1 MSVEITLGKGGHPRY
16 KEVSDYGKLATQYSN
31 TDINLAITY
40 LEKIWEINNTTDYD
54 ADLAQLVRLPKF
66 LQQAGRF
73 DEALVRCDEL
83 LNSSVDRMTARWG
96 YHEFG
101 QVNIDY
107 GVALD
112 KAGIYKCLAI
122 IYKREKNKEKSAYYK
137 ELENQQF
144 AIAQPLRL
152 KIDQLHEQQMQEY
165 QDYMEARRNGF
176 KVDYK
181 KLK

>member
-16 KEVSDYGKLATQYSN
+16 KEVSDYGKLATQYSD

-73 DEALVRCDEL
+73 DEALVRCNEL
-83 LNSSVDRMTARWG
+83 LNSSVDRMTARWSFHRLG
-96 YHEFG
+96 S
-101 QVNIDY
+101 IIKDY
-107 GVALD
+107 FLALD
-112 KAGIYKCLAI
+112 RAAIYKCIAL

-144 AIAQPLRL
+144 AIADSLNQEI
-152 KIDQLHEQQMQEY
+152 KILEDKELQVY
-165 QDYMEARRNGF
+165 QDWKEGKRNNF
-176 KVDYK
+176 
-181 KLK
+181 

>member
-83 LNSSVDRMTARWG
+83 LNSSVDRMTARWSFHRLG
-96 YHEFG
+96 S
-101 QVNIDY
+101 IIKDY
-107 GVALD
+107 FLALD
-112 KAGIYKCLAI
+112 RAAIYKCIAL

-137 ELENQQF
+137 ELENEQF
-144 AIAQPLRL
+144 AIADSLNQEI
-152 KIDQLHEQQMQEY
+152 KILEDKELQVY
-165 QDYMEARRNGF
+165 QDWKEGKRNNF
-176 KVDYK
+176 
-181 KLK
+181 

>member
-31 TDINLAITY
+31 TNINLAITY

-83 LNSSVDRMTARWG
+83 LDSSVDRMTARWSFHRLG
-96 YHEFG
+96 S
-101 QVNIDY
+101 IIKDY
-107 GVALD
+107 FLALD
-112 KAGIYKCLAI
+112 RAAIYKCITL

-144 AIAQPLRL
+144 AIADSLNQEI
-152 KIDQLHEQQMQEY
+152 KILEDKELQVY
-165 QDYMEARRNGF
+165 QDWKEGKRNNF
-176 KVDYK
+176 
-181 KLK
+181 

>member
-31 TDINLAITY
+31 TNINLAITY

-54 ADLAQLVRLPKF
+54 ADLAQLLRLPKF

-83 LNSSVDRMTARWG
+83 LNSSVDRMTARWSFHRLG
-96 YHEFG
+96 S
-101 QVNIDY
+101 IIKDY
-107 GVALD
+107 FLALD
-112 KAGIYKCLAI
+112 RAAIYKCIAL

-144 AIAQPLRL
+144 AIADSLNQEI
-152 KIDQLHEQQMQEY
+152 KILEEKELQVY
-165 QDYMEARRNGF
+165 QDWKEGKRNNF
-176 KVDYK
+176 
-181 KLK
+181 

>member
-31 TDINLAITY
+31 TNINLAITY

-54 ADLAQLVRLPKF
+54 ADLAQLLRLPKF

-83 LNSSVDRMTARWG
+83 LNSSVDRMTARWSFHRLG
-96 YHEFG
+96 S
-101 QVNIDY
+101 IIKDY
-107 GVALD
+107 FLALD
-112 KAGIYKCLAI
+112 RAAIYKCIAL

-144 AIAQPLRL
+144 AIADSLNQEI
-152 KIDQLHEQQMQEY
+152 KILEDKELQVY
-165 QDYMEARRNGF
+165 QDWKEGKRNNF
-176 KVDYK
+176 
-181 KLK
+181 

>member
-83 LNSSVDRMTARWG
+83 LDSSVDRMTARWSFHRLG
-96 YHEFG
+96 S
-101 QVNIDY
+101 IIKDY
-107 GVALD
+107 FLALD
-112 KAGIYKCLAI
+112 RAAIYKCIAL

-144 AIAQPLRL
+144 AIADSLNQEI
-152 KIDQLHEQQMQEY
+152 KILEDKELQVY
-165 QDYMEARRNGF
+165 QDWKEGKRNNF
-176 KVDYK
+176 
-181 KLK
+181 

>member
-31 TDINLAITY
+31 TNINLAITY

-83 LNSSVDRMTARWG
+83 LDSSVDRMTARWSFHRLG
-96 YHEFG
+96 S
-101 QVNIDY
+101 IIKDY
-107 GVALD
+107 FLALD
-112 KAGIYKCLAI
+112 RAAIYKCIAL

-144 AIAQPLRL
+144 AIADSLNQEI
-152 KIDQLHEQQMQEY
+152 KILEDKELQVY
-165 QDYMEARRNGF
+165 QDWKEGKRNNF
-176 KVDYK
+176 
-181 KLK
+181 

>member
-1 MSVEITLGKGGHPRY
+1 MSVEIILGKGGHPRY

-83 LNSSVDRMTARWG
+83 LDSSVDRMTARWSFHRLG
-96 YHEFG
+96 S
-101 QVNIDY
+101 IIKDY
-107 GVALD
+107 FLALD
-112 KAGIYKCLAI
+112 RAAIYKCIAL

-144 AIAQPLRL
+144 AIADSLNQEI
-152 KIDQLHEQQMQEY
+152 KILEDKELQVY
-165 QDYMEARRNGF
+165 QDWKEGKRNNF
-176 KVDYK
+176 
-181 KLK
+181 

>member
-144 AIAQPLRL
+144 AIADSLNQEI
-152 KIDQLHEQQMQEY
+152 KILEDKELQVY
-165 QDYMEARRNGF
+165 QDWKEGKRNNF
-176 KVDYK
+176 
-181 KLK
+181 

>member
-54 ADLAQLVRLPKF
+54 ADLAQLLRLPKF

-83 LNSSVDRMTARWG
+83 LNSSVDRMTARWSFHRLG
-96 YHEFG
+96 S
-101 QVNIDY
+101 IIKDY
-107 GVALD
+107 FLALD
-112 KAGIYKCLAI
+112 RAAIYKCIAL

-144 AIAQPLRL
+144 AIADSLNQEI
-152 KIDQLHEQQMQEY
+152 KILEDKELQVY
-165 QDYMEARRNGF
+165 QDWKEGKRNNI
-176 KVDYK
+176 
-181 KLK
+181 

>member
-66 LQQAGRF
+66 LQHAGRF

-83 LNSSVDRMTARWG
+83 LNSSVDRMTARWSFHRLG
-96 YHEFG
+96 S
-101 QVNIDY
+101 IIKDY
-107 GVALD
+107 FLALD
-112 KAGIYKCLAI
+112 RAAIYKCIAL

-144 AIAQPLRL
+144 AIADSLNQEI
-152 KIDQLHEQQMQEY
+152 KILEDKELQVY
-165 QDYMEARRNGF
+165 QDWKEGKRNNF
-176 KVDYK
+176 
-181 KLK
+181 

>member
-54 ADLAQLVRLPKF
+54 ADLAQLLRLPKF

-144 AIAQPLRL
+144 AIADSLNQEI
-152 KIDQLHEQQMQEY
+152 KILEDKELQVY
-165 QDYMEARRNGF
+165 QDWKEGKRNNF
-176 KVDYK
+176 
-181 KLK
+181 

>member
-31 TDINLAITY
+31 TNINLAITY

-73 DEALVRCDEL
+73 DEALARCNEL
-83 LNSSVDRMTARWG
+83 LDSSMDRMTARWSF
-96 YHEFG
+96 HRFG
-101 QVNIDY
+101 SIIIDWT
-107 GVALD
+107 VAHD
-112 KAGIYKCLAI
+112 RAGIYKCLAL

-137 ELENQQF
+137 ELENQQL
-144 AIAQPLRL
+144 AIADSLN
-152 KIDQLHEQQMQEY
+152 QEIKALEDNELQIY
-165 QDYMEARRNGF
+165 QDWKDGKRNNF
-176 KVDYK
+176 
-181 KLK
+181 

>member
-31 TDINLAITY
+31 TNINLAITY

-83 LNSSVDRMTARWG
+83 LNSSVDRMTARWSFHRLG
-96 YHEFG
+96 S
-101 QVNIDY
+101 IIKDY
-107 GVALD
+107 FLALD
-112 KAGIYKCLAI
+112 RAAIYKCIAL

-144 AIAQPLRL
+144 AIAESLNQEI
-152 KIDQLHEQQMQEY
+152 KILEDKELQVY
-165 QDYMEARRNGF
+165 QDWKEGKRNNF
-176 KVDYK
+176 
-181 KLK
+181 

>member
-66 LQQAGRF
+66 LQQAGRL

-83 LNSSVDRMTARWG
+83 LNSSVDRMTTRWSF
-96 YHEFG
+96 HRFG
-101 QVNIDY
+101 SIIKDY
-107 GVALD
+107 FLALD
-112 KAGIYKCLAI
+112 RAGIYKCLAI

-137 ELENQQF
+137 ELESQQL
-144 AIAQPLRL
+144 AIADSLNQEI
-152 KIDQLHEQQMQEY
+152 KILEDKELQIY
-165 QDYMEARRNGF
+165 QDWKDGKRNNF
-176 KVDYK
+176 
-181 KLK
+181 

>member
-112 KAGIYKCLAI
+112 KAGIYKCIAL

-144 AIAQPLRL
+144 AIADSLNQEI
-152 KIDQLHEQQMQEY
+152 KILEDKELQVY
-165 QDYMEARRNGF
+165 QDWKEGKRNNF
-176 KVDYK
+176 
-181 KLK
+181 

>member
-16 KEVSDYGKLATQYSN
+16 KEVSDYGKLATQYSD

-83 LNSSVDRMTARWG
+83 LDSSVDRMTARWSFHRLG
-96 YHEFG
+96 S
-101 QVNIDY
+101 IIKDY
-107 GVALD
+107 FLALD
-112 KAGIYKCLAI
+112 RAAIYKCIAL

-144 AIAQPLRL
+144 AIADSLNQEI
-152 KIDQLHEQQMQEY
+152 KILEDKELQVY
-165 QDYMEARRNGF
+165 QDWKEGKRNNF
-176 KVDYK
+176 
-181 KLK
+181 

>member
-83 LNSSVDRMTARWG
+83 LNSSVDRMTARWSFHRLG
-96 YHEFG
+96 S
-101 QVNIDY
+101 IIKDY
-107 GVALD
+107 FLALD
-112 KAGIYKCLAI
+112 RAAIYKCIAL

-144 AIAQPLRL
+144 AIADSLNQEI
-152 KIDQLHEQQMQEY
+152 KILEDKELQVY
-165 QDYMEARRNGF
+165 QDWKEGKRNNF
-176 KVDYK
+176 
-181 KLK
+181 

>member
-31 TDINLAITY
+31 TNINLAITY

-83 LNSSVDRMTARWG
+83 LNSSVDRMTARWSFHRLG
-96 YHEFG
+96 S
-101 QVNIDY
+101 IIKDY
-107 GVALD
+107 FLALD
-112 KAGIYKCLAI
+112 RAAIYKCIAL

-144 AIAQPLRL
+144 AIADSLNQEI
-152 KIDQLHEQQMQEY
+152 KILEDKELQVY
-165 QDYMEARRNGF
+165 QDWKEGKRNNF
-176 KVDYK
+176 
-181 KLK
+181 